1 MRRLTGGHVCGIEP
15 LKTTTGQGGLQVT
28 ARKRAGYFGY
38 LALFASAVALF
49 AVLPAT
55 DASAQ
60 FFSRI
65 FGRGE
70 YREVPPGPPPYGY
83 REVPPPHGSN
93 SYARSDHGDRG
104 SSGNPFSDFF
114 GIFRDDRGKGED
126 KNKGNAFA
134 HYCVRTCDG
143 KFFPVNRGGKGDASL
158 NKVCEAMCPAAETK
172 IFSGAG
178 IENATATDGK
188 KYMSLPK
195 ALSYRKGIT
204 ENCTCNGRDPFGVV
218 SIDLENDPTLR
229 TGDFVVRTS
238 GVHVFKGNGAP
249 HKSADFTPIK
259 NAPNMNPA
267 LVKQLMAIKVLPN
280 NPNAPFAMTVTVRQ
294 NTPLEPEVVNTNV
307 KPDPAAPQNAQQNTQ
322 QKRAN

>member
-1 MRRLTGGHVCGIEP
+1 
-15 LKTTTGQGGLQVT
+15 LQVT
-28 ARKRAGYFGY
+28 ARKRAGYFGHSAL
-38 LALFASAVALF
+38 LAAAVALF
-49 AVLPAT
+49 AVLPAA

-83 REVPPPHGSN
+83 REVPPPYGYREVPPPYSSN

-188 KYMSLPK
+188 KYMSLPN

-229 TGDFVVRTS
+229 TGDFVVRTN
-238 GVHVFKGNGAP
+238 GVQVFKGDGAP

-294 NTPLEPEVVNTNV
+294 NTPVEPEVVNTNV
-307 KPDPAAPQNAQQNTQ
+307 KPDPAAPQNAQKKQSPNAATNPQ
-322 QKRAN
+322 PQRAN